1 MGVLIA
7 IIVIIVLIGLYIA
20 GTYNGLVGAN
30 NVVKEAFST
39 MDVYLKKRWDL
50 IPNLVETV
58 KGYAKHEQETLSKV
72 TAMRTDSYDKMSMN
86 EKIEANKELNKG
98 IASIM
103 AVAENYP
110 DLKANSN
117 FMQLSAELTGV
128 EEDIANSRKY
138 YNGSARKFNDKVQ
151 MFPSNIVAG
160 MFHFKTAEMF
170 EVSAEERNNVKVEF

>member
-1 MGVLIA
+1 MGIAIA
-7 IIVIIVLIGLYIA
+7 IIVIVVLIGLYIM
-20 GTYNGLVGAN
+20 GTYNGLVGLRN
-30 NVVKEAFST
+30 TLKEAFST

-58 KGYAKHEQETLSKV
+58 KGYAKHEQETLNQV

-86 EKIEANKELNKG
+86 EKIEANKELSKG

-117 FMQLSAELTGV
+117 FMQLNAELSGV

-138 YNGSARKFNDKVQ
+138 YNGSARAFNNKVE

-170 EVSAEERNNVKVEF
+170 EASAEERNNVKVQF

>member
-1 MGVLIA
+1 MVAGIIIGVIVVLI
-7 IIVIIVLIGLYIA
+7 LLYVVS
-20 GTYNGLVGAN
+20 TYNGLVGSRN
-30 NVVKEAFST
+30 TVKEAFST

-58 KGYAKHEQETLSKV
+58 KGYAKHEQETLNQV
-72 TAMRTDSYDKMSMN
+72 TSMRSGSYDKMSMN
-86 EKIEANKELNKG
+86 EKIEANKELSKG

-117 FMQLSAELTGV
+117 FMQLSAELTNV

-138 YNGSARKFNDKVQ
+138 YNGSARAFNNKVE
-151 MFPSNIVAG
+151 MFPSNLIAG
-160 MFHFKTAEMF
+160 MFHFKAADMF
-170 EVSAEERNNVKVEF
+170 EVSEEERKNVKVEF